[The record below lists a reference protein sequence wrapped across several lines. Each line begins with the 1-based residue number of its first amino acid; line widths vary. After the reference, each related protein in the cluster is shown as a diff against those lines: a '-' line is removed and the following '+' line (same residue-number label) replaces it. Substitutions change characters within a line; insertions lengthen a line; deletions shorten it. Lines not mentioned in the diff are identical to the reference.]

1 MAFTERNNFVNNGG
15 ILPWEQP
22 GYNGQVPTGLPRW
35 TDGHGLVQPC
45 SGKGGWE
52 PVAVRMCKTE
62 RTKSG
67 TVPRESVSEHSDA
80 SAITSESSEDGCPR
94 SFYLI

>member
-1 MAFTERNNFVNNGG
+1 MCKNLAFTERNKFVNDGG

-35 TDGHGLVQPC
+35 IDGLGLVQPC

-62 RTKSG
+62 RTKS
-67 TVPRESVSEHSDA
+67 EHSEG
-80 SAITSESSEDGCPR
+80 SAETSESSQGLCAR
-94 SFYLI
+94 SFCFL